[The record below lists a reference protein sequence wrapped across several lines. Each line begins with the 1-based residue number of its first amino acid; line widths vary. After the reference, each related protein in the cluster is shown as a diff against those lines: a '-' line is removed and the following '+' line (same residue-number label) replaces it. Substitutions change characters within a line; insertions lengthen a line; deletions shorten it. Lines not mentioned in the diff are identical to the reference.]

1 MRRSLLPAVLCWLCL
16 AAPVAI
22 AGQPGDAGTE
32 AAGLDRDAPPAATAP
47 ESPLI
52 STQEQYEQEVREA
65 EEARREY
72 EEALERRR
80 QEIERTQ
87 ADYRQRLEEYEA
99 DPAVQRAR
107 ADSCEAQVAV
117 HRERSGRI
125 GRFLGRVVGGVAG
138 QGAGTDFENW
148 VIRTGTMVGTRIA
161 NLLDCGEQV
170 QVAAATEEALEG
182 GVGTTV
188 TWTSETRENVSG
200 SSTVIAAE
208 EQEGGG
214 QCLTVTDIVIIEGE
228 ETRAPKRMCRIPPST
243 RFVRV

>member
-1 MRRSLLPAVLCWLCL
+1 MRRSLLSAGLGLLCL
-16 AAPVAI
+16 AAPAAI
-22 AGQPGDAGTE
+22 AGQPGDAGTGATE
-32 AAGLDRDAPPAATAP
+32 LEQDAPPAATAP
-47 ESPLI
+47 ETPR
-52 STQEQYEQEVREA
+52 EQYEREVRAA

-72 EEALERRR
+72 EEAVERRR
-80 QEIERTQ
+80 QEIERAQ

-107 ADSCEAQVAV
+107 ANSCESQIAV
-117 HRERSGRI
+117 HRDRSGRI

-214 QCLTVTDIVIIEGE
+214 QCMTVTDIVIIEGE